1 MKTVRTT
8 PQWLVDKIWEYLTNY
23 DPKNKENCNLLEPS
37 AGEGNLLNPSDEG
50 NAWLLYD
57 SYNITAIELN
67 KEKADNCKAFLEHND
82 MYANSI
88 IKMIHGDFLNVELTD
103 TYNQIIAAPPFNNNV
118 DVLHIQKMYD
128 VCEPG
133 GIIITLTSPYWM
145 TNNEAHQV
153 AFREWL
159 KDKEH
164 TVEMLPDMTFIE
176 KEKTVPTAIMV
187 FKKPR

>member
-8 PQWLVDKIWEYLTNY
+8 PQWLVDKIWQYLI
-23 DPKNKENCNLLEPS
+23 DFEPKNKLNSNILEPS
-37 AGEGNLLNPSDEG
+37 AGEGNLLNPSDQA
-50 NAWLLYD
+50 NAWIKYD
-57 SYNITAIELN
+57 TYNITAIELN
-67 KEKADNCKAFLEHND
+67 KEKADKCKHFLSTDSMYE
-82 MYANSI
+82 YANI
-88 IKMIHGDFLNVELTD
+88 DVIHGDFLNVELKEK
-103 TYNQIIAAPPFNNNV
+103 YNQIIAAPPFNNNI

-159 KDKEH
+159 KDKQH
-164 TVEMLPDMTFIE
+164 TIEMLPDMTFVE
-176 KEKTVPTAIMV
+176 KEKTVPTAIMI
-187 FKKPR
+187 FKKQK